1 MRNNQHFILDEKRKV
16 EIGMLLRDLIE
27 EKRCFIQPRFNLN
40 QLSKDTKISTNL
52 LSAFFNQGLG
62 HRFTD
67 YINDLRIT
75 HCKQLIEDGA
85 AVEYS
90 LKGLSKKCG
99 FNNRNSFTTA
109 FKKITG
115 MLPSSYIKLSL
126 DNKNVN
132 KRFLE
137 VI

>member
-85 AVEYS
+85 AVECKHS
-90 LKGLSKKCG
+90 AGGILQM
-99 FNNRNSFTTA
+99 N
-109 FKKITG
+109 
-115 MLPSSYIKLSL
+115 
-126 DNKNVN
+126 D
-132 KRFLE
+132 
-137 VI
+137 